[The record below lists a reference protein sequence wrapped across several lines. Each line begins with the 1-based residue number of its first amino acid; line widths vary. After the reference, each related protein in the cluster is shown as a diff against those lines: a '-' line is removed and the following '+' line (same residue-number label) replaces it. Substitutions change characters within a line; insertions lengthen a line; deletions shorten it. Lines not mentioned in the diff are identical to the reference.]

1 IQQARET
8 LEKLLTPLQSA
19 PVERDRFASHFYQS
33 RIEYRRTCETAGKS
47 GTQIERCVI
56 ASFRI
61 AESMGFKGEFRQW
74 EDLLWI
80 GELRLLASRK
90 VVQTKLQGRA
100 GFAWPVFATADC
112 PPLPG
117 RA

>member
-1 IQQARET
+1 MVLGVLAGFSDRT
-8 LEKLLTPLQSA
+8 PYPSGKRSDEKL
-19 PVERDRFASHFYQS
+19 VSHLYQS
-33 RIEYRRTCETAGKS
+33 RREYRRTCETAGKS
-47 GTQIERCVI
+47 GKQIERCVI
-56 ASFRI
+56 ATFRV